1 MVGKNTLTLCNHFGY
16 TIFNKGAVMIKNFL
30 HKGLE
35 KLFLDGT
42 SAGVDAKHTP
52 KLLRLLDRLNAAED
66 VRDMQFP
73 GSGLHPLKGD
83 LKNFWAV
90 KVSGA
95 WRLLFRFT
103 DKNAHDVDYKQ
114 YH

>member
-1 MVGKNTLTLCNHFGY
+1 
-16 TIFNKGAVMIKNFL
+16 MIQNFL

-35 KLFLDGT
+35 KLFTTGST
-42 SAGVDAKHTP
+42 AGVDTKHAP

-66 VRDMQFP
+66 VQDMNFP
-73 GSGLHPLKGD
+73 GSALHPLKDD
-83 LKNFWAV
+83 LRGFWAV

-95 WRLLFRFT
+95 WRLIFKFL

>member
-1 MVGKNTLTLCNHFGY
+1 
-16 TIFNKGAVMIKNFL
+16 MIKTFL

-35 KLFLDGT
+35 KLFFAGT
-42 SAGVDAKHTP
+42 TAGVDASHAG

-66 VRDMQFP
+66 VQDMNFP

-83 LKNFWAV
+83 LQNFWAV

-95 WRLLFRFT
+95 WRLVFRFF

>member
-1 MVGKNTLTLCNHFGY
+1 M
-16 TIFNKGAVMIKNFL
+16 
-30 HKGLE
+30 
-35 KLFLDGT
+35 
-42 SAGVDAKHTP
+42 AK
-52 KLLRLLDRLNAAED
+52 D
-66 VRDMQFP
+66 VHDMRFP

>member
-1 MVGKNTLTLCNHFGY
+1 
-16 TIFNKGAVMIKNFL
+16 MIKNFL

-90 KVSGA
+90 KVSVA

-103 DKNAHDVDYKQ
+103 DKTPTMWTTNNITEVQHGTELYPPPDFPRRNYQV
-114 YH
+114 